1 MAGFFTH
8 RPMLN
13 KPDWMDA
20 VKDGLK
26 FSGNYYSRK
35 ESRTALINTHRN
47 CFPKKNVC
55 PPK

>member
-26 FSGNYYSRK
+26 FSGHYYSRK
-35 ESRTALINTHRN
+35 ESRTALTNTHRN
-47 CFPKKNVC
+47 CFPKKNV
-55 PPK
+55 